1 MRLLITL
8 FTGSFLLTASVS
20 FGASFDCKKASSE
33 FEHLIC
39 DNAEL
44 NKFDE
49 DLGKAYKKKRDS
61 LSKDGKDLLKKSQ
74 RNWLKF
80 VQGACQKGFSY
91 DGGRDINSKGD
102 KALCVKN
109 WYEWRISSLLREPD
123 IESRNALGSSILPLF
138 EGEFGKYGETY
149 CSSYREV
156 DVLDRVSSFNDLM
169 MATINFYEKRC
180 DSDLSNL
187 YNDGEI
193 RVALDKVIGKRFVRA
208 TLNESFCCG
217 AHPTSGSR
225 DYYFDLVAGRFLS
238 FTDIFKGNWFDGV
251 KAEASSE
258 FFNEWKEDYPDEI
271 RDLIQLILDQTPPE
285 GNGLFNWKLTEGGFE
300 ISGEWFGY
308 AGRNMDFHDISWSS
322 VKGHLTPLGLI
333 LSGQH

>member
-8 FTGSFLLTASVS
+8 LTGSFLLSASVS
-20 FGASFDCKKASSE
+20 FGASFDCKKASTE

-44 NKFDE
+44 NKLDE
-49 DLGKAYKKKRDS
+49 DLGKAYKQKRDS

-91 DGGRDINSKGD
+91 DQGRDINSKED

-123 IESRNALGSSILPLF
+123 TESRNALGSSILPLF
-138 EGEFGKYGETY
+138 EGEFRKDGEKY

-156 DVLDRVSSFNDLM
+156 DVLDRVSSFNDYIKD
-169 MATINFYEKRC
+169 TFFEQSC
-180 DSDLSNL
+180 DDDLASHHFE
-187 YNDGEI
+187 EI
-193 RVALDKVIGKRFVRA
+193 TFVLDKVIGKRFVRA

-217 AHPTSGSR
+217 AHPISGSS
-225 DYYFDLVAGRFLS
+225 DYYFDLVVGRFLS
-238 FTDIFKGNWFDGV
+238 FKDIFKGNWFDGV
-251 KAEASSE
+251 KAEASKE
-258 FFNEWKEDYPDEI
+258 YFNEWKEDHPDDV
-271 RDLIQLILDQTPPE
+271 RDQVQRILDQTPPE
-285 GNGLFNWKLTEGGFE
+285 GDELFNWELTEGGFK
-300 ISGEWFGY
+300 ISGEWFSY
-308 AGRNMDFHDISWSS
+308 AERSRDFHDISWSS
-322 VKGHLTPLGLI
+322 VKGNLTPLGLM
-333 LSGQH
+333 LSGQP